1 MNCPSCTHTAQCVAC
16 RMEGRPAPRL
26 RRYPGRMGEHVHVR
40 PKRGD
45 KVERWDD
52 LEGPE
57 PDPFEDDVPAAQRS
71 PDQAG
76 DLEGPRRAR

>member
-1 MNCPSCTHTAQCVAC
+1 
-16 RMEGRPAPRL
+16 
-26 RRYPGRMGEHVHVR
+26 MGEHVHVR